1 MKKTNSLYISSPVN
15 ALVKGILREDKTL
28 KEVLEHGDF
37 GLGTFNDLDG
47 EIVKRHTDK
56 KIDFIELN
64 IADINLHKDLIIKE
78 FEN

>member
-1 MKKTNSLYISSPVN
+1 MKKTNSLYVSSHVN

-47 EIVKRHTDK
+47 EMVLLDGIFYDLHSDGKTNV
-56 KIDFIELN
+56 
-64 IADINLHKDLIIKE
+64 ADIDLDALCLCDT
-78 FEN
+78 F